1 VGMNNISVIQIEPDD
16 ALLACTTLDVIDHVD
31 AHLLRTEVDQS
42 PEQWTR
48 EILTNVTAMRQ
59 LSLRAGWTLLG
70 IKLHHADRTAIA
82 GWPVTHNDI
91 EYLRLHT
98 DSFTGLTGELVTR
111 VTNRGVVFA
120 TFVRLDGRVA
130 QFLWDRA
137 VSAHM
142 LIVPT
147 LLAEAGERV
156 G

>member
-1 VGMNNISVIQIEPDD
+1 MGMNNTDVIQIEPDD

-31 AHLLRTEVDQS
+31 AHLLRTEVVHS
-42 PEQWTR
+42 PQQWAR

-70 IKLHHADRTAIA
+70 IKLHHGDPEAIA
-82 GWPVTHNDI
+82 GWRVTHNDA

-98 DSFTGLTGELVTR
+98 DSFTGLTGELVAR
-111 VTNRGVVFA
+111 VTDDGVVFA

-130 QFLWDRA
+130 RFLWDRA
-137 VSAHM
+137 VAAHM
-142 LIVPT
+142 LIVPA
-147 LLAEAGERV
+147 LLAAAGERA

>member
-1 VGMNNISVIQIEPDD
+1 MNNTDVIQIEPDD
-16 ALLACTTLDVIDHVD
+16 ALLACTTLDVVDHVD
-31 AHLLRTEVDQS
+31 AHLLRTEVIQR
-42 PEQWTR
+42 PEQWAR

-70 IKLHHADRTAIA
+70 IKLRHADRTAIA
-82 GWPVTHNDI
+82 GWSVTHNDA
-91 EYLRLHT
+91 EYLRLHA
-98 DSFTGLTGELVTR
+98 DSLTGLTGELVTR
-111 VTNRGVVFA
+111 STDDGVVFA

-142 LIVPT
+142 LIVPA
-147 LLAEAGERV
+147 LLADAGERA